1 MWCASR
7 ASWNNP
13 RLLSRR
19 PHKTDAALLAELHRA
34 CLPPGWPE
42 AGFAGLLMDSATDG
56 ELLLDDKGALHA
68 FLLYRPVVDECE
80 ILTLAV
86 AEHARRLG
94 LARRL
99 LKRMEVAVQESG
111 VTRLLLDVAEDNA
124 AALALYEGLG
134 YAAYGSR
141 PGYYQ
146 RGEAK
151 VTAVTMHKLLVSGSV
166 I

>member
-1 MWCASR
+1 M
-7 ASWNNP
+7 
-13 RLLSRR
+13 LSRR
-19 PHKTDAALLAELHRA
+19 PHKADAGLLAALHRT
-34 CLPPGWPE
+34 CLPPGWSE
-42 AGFAGLLMDSATDG
+42 ASFAGLLMDSATDG
-56 ELLLDDKGALHA
+56 ELLLDDAGSLHA

-86 AEHARRLG
+86 AESARRIG

-99 LKRMEVAVQESG
+99 LKRMEVAVIESG

-134 YAAYGSR
+134 YVAYGSR

-146 RGEAK
+146 RGETK
-151 VTAVTMHKLLVSGSV
+151 VTAITMHKLLFSDT
-166 I
+166 IF